1 MKEDVPYM
9 KTLSLTNKA
18 FVVDTKVKY
27 NWFNLVKD
35 M

>member
-1 MKEDVPYM
+1 MKEDVAYM

-18 FVVDTKVKY
+18 FVVDIKVKY
-27 NWFNLVKD
+27 NWLNLVKD